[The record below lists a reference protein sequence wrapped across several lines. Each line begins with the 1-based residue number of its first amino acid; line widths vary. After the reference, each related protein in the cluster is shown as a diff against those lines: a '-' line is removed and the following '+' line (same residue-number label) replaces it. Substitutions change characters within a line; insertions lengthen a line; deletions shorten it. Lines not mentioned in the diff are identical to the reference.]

1 MSSYKTD
8 NDNKITNLTNSSLYS
23 LFIHLSMYLLCIL
36 TEWCSRIYV
45 RYV

>member
-23 LFIHLSMYLLCIL
+23 LFIHLSMYLFVYLNRMVFEDLC
-36 TEWCSRIYV
+36 
-45 RYV
+45 